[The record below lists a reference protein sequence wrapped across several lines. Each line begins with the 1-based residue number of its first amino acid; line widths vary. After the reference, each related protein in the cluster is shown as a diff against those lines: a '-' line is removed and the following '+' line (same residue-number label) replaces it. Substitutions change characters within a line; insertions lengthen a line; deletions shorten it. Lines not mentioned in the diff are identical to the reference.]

1 MLLTIFLKHCQSMN
15 LAEINQKLEATGFWK
30 KFPPEGTEVLSWYV
44 LMGIGQVVTLKLP
57 TGKLREVNLA
67 VEQNGWGAFE
77 TEFYPTYDFAPIR
90 EGLRAGA
97 GRLLE
102 RTRRLT
108 RSAKKRP
115 RRSGARVKVGIE
127 SATAANA
134 VKFQSAPPAPE
145 DL

>member
-1 MLLTIFLKHCQSMN
+1 MLLTIFLKHRQSMN
-15 LAEINQKLEATGFWK
+15 LGEINQKLEAR
-30 KFPPEGTEVLSWYV
+30 VLEEISARRHR
-44 LMGIGQVVTLKLP
+44 GDRPG
-57 TGKLREVNLA
+57 GDAEA
-67 VEQNGWGAFE
+67 A
-77 TEFYPTYDFAPIR
+77 EFYPTYDFAPIR
-90 EGLRAGA
+90 EGRRAGA

-134 VKFQSAPPAPE
+134 VKFQNAPDAQGG
-145 DL
+145 L